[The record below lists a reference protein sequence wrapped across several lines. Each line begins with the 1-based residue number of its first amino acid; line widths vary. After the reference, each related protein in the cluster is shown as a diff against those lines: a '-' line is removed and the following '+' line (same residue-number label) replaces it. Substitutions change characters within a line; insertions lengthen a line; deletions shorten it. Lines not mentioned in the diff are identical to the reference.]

1 MLWVIFANFRCPIP
15 HLIKLTQYFLSIVT
29 CLPFERSLAL
39 LAHLQEVSF
48 VHPLRLLLRR
58 IPLLF
63 LLILTLL
70 LLFLPPIPYL
80 REVTLNLFYTLHT
93 LTHHHTYHLII
104 TLEQF
109 VSLLLEGGE
118 PAIVVLESLLFLQAA
133 VVLDVTARVLL
144 QPVLLLVLVHRRLAE
159 GYVHARGRLA

>member
-1 MLWVIFANFRCPIP
+1 VLWVIFANFRRPIP

-48 VHPLRLLLRR
+48 VHPLCLLLRR

-80 REVTLNLFYTLHT
+80 REVTLNLFYT
-93 LTHHHTYHLII
+93 HLII

-118 PAIVVLESLLFLQAA
+118 PAIIVLESLLFLQAA
-133 VVLDVTARVLL
+133 VVLDVTTRVLL

>member
-1 MLWVIFANFRCPIP
+1 MPAASP
-15 HLIKLTQYFLSIVT
+15 HPSAVSSHPHSSASLPSSYSLSQ
-29 CLPFERSLAL
+29 RSNSQSL
-39 LAHLQEVSF
+39 LYS
-48 VHPLRLLLRR
+48 
-58 IPLLF
+58 
-63 LLILTLL
+63 T
-70 LLFLPPIPYL
+70 
-80 REVTLNLFYTLHT
+80 HT
-93 LTHHHTYHLII
+93 HTHHHTYHLII

-118 PAIVVLESLLFLQAA
+118 PAIIVLESLLFLQAA